1 MTENSK
7 AVQTARDYYNS
18 HDADTF
24 YYTIWGGE
32 DLHIGLYRRP
42 EDTIFEASRRTVEA
56 MANMANN
63 LGPDSTVMDLGS
75 GIGGSPRYLA
85 KTFGCHVVA
94 LNLSEVEN
102 ERHRKMNKEQGV
114 DHLIE
119 VIDGNFESIPKP
131 DESIDLVWSQD
142 AILHSSNRKQVL
154 AEAARVLKPGG
165 DMIFTDPMQTEDC
178 YQEFLEPI
186 LRRIFLESLA
196 TPGFYCQT
204 ARELGLEV
212 VEYRDF
218 HQQLTNHYAKVLEET
233 QVREKELLEKGVSAD
248 YINHMK
254 TGLENWVIGGTYGHL
269 AWGILHFRKK

>member
-42 EDTIFEASRRTVEA
+42 DDTIFEASRRTVET

-102 ERHRKMNKEQGV
+102 ERHRKMNKEHGV

-119 VIDGNFESIPKP
+119 VIDGNFESIPKA
-131 DESIDLVWSQD
+131 DESIDVVWSQD

-165 DMIFTDPMQTEDC
+165 EMIFTDPMQTEDC

-186 LRRIFLESLA
+186 LKRIFLESLA

-204 ARELGLEV
+204 ARDLGLEV

-233 QVREKELLEKGVSAD
+233 QAREKELLEKGVSAD
-248 YINHMK
+248 YIEHMK
-254 TGLENWVIGGTYGHL
+254 TGLENWVMGGTYGHL
-269 AWGILHFRKK
+269 AWGILHFRK